1 MRICDIFIFKEGK
14 GDGKMTD
21 DSNSFALEFRLR
33 DLDRDLHT
41 RFTDCVFVLQ
51 KVLSNYKLLF
61 PEYTDHSE
69 LHSLTVIDFCNT
81 LIGKQLDRLN
91 KNEIYVLLC
100 SCYFHDTGMG
110 ITKKDYEAFSRV
122 IDFGDY
128 FEKHPNASVSEQIR
142 DFHNE
147 YSGLFIRK
155 YAELFEF
162 PSQAHLEAI
171 IQISRGHRKT
181 DLMDENVYPIELPTP
196 DGETICLPYLA
207 AMIRLADEIDVT
219 AARSSKLLY
228 DLEAITDEHQL
239 FEHKRHRAVR
249 DLIIGRDSFTLMI
262 DDSDPVINEMITRMA
277 DKMQRTL
284 DSCRDAVNGRT
295 PFEITQSRIV
305 LCPI

>member
-1 MRICDIFIFKEGK
+1 
-14 GDGKMTD
+14 MTD

>member
-1 MRICDIFIFKEGK
+1 MPEDA
-14 GDGKMTD
+14 
-21 DSNSFALEFRLR
+21 NSFALEFRLR
-33 DLDRDLHT
+33 ELDPDLHT

-51 KVLSNYKLLF
+51 KILSNYKLLF

-69 LHSLTVIDFCNT
+69 LHSLTVIEFCNT
-81 LIGKQLDRLN
+81 LIGDRLDRLN

-100 SCYFHDTGMG
+100 ACYFHDTGMG
-110 ITKKDYEAFSRV
+110 ITRKDFDAFSRK

-128 FEKHPNASVSEQIR
+128 FKTHPNPSPSEQIR

-162 PSQAHLEAI
+162 PSSAHLEAV

-181 DLMDENVYPIELPTP
+181 DLKDERAYPIELPTP

-207 AMIRLADEIDVT
+207 ALIRLADEIDVT
-219 AARSSKLLY
+219 ADRSSKLLY

-249 DLIIGRDSFTLMI
+249 ELVISRDAFTLMI
-262 DDSDPVINEMITRMA
+262 DDSDPVILAMIQKMA
-277 DKMQRTL
+277 AKMQQTL
-284 DSCRDAVNGRT
+284 DTCRDAVNGRT
-295 PFEITQSRIV
+295 PFEITQRRVV
-305 LCPI
+305 LRPI

>member
-1 MRICDIFIFKEGK
+1 MPEDA
-14 GDGKMTD
+14 
-21 DSNSFALEFRLR
+21 NSFALEFRLR
-33 DLDRDLHT
+33 ELDPDLHT

-51 KVLSNYKLLF
+51 KILSNYKLLF

-69 LHSLTVIDFCNT
+69 LHSLTVIEFCNT
-81 LIGKQLDRLN
+81 LIGDRLDRLN

-100 SCYFHDTGMG
+100 ACYFHDTGMG
-110 ITKKDYEAFSRV
+110 ITRKDFDAFSRK

-128 FEKHPNASVSEQIR
+128 FKTHPNPSPSEQIR

-162 PSQAHLEAI
+162 PSSAHLEAV

-181 DLMDENVYPIELPTP
+181 DLKDERAYPIELPTP

-207 AMIRLADEIDVT
+207 ALIRLADEIDVT
-219 AARSSKLLY
+219 ADRSSKLLY

-249 DLIIGRDSFTLMI
+249 DLIVSKDAFTLKI
-262 DDSDPVINEMITRMA
+262 DDSDPLIFEMIRKMSG
-277 DKMQRTL
+277 KMQQTL
-284 DSCRDAVNGRT
+284 DTCRDAVNGRT
-295 PFEITQSRIV
+295 PFEITQRHILLS
-305 LCPI
+305 PIS

>member
-1 MRICDIFIFKEGK
+1 MPEDA
-14 GDGKMTD
+14 
-21 DSNSFALEFRLR
+21 NSFALEFRLR
-33 DLDRDLHT
+33 ELDPDLHT

-51 KVLSNYKLLF
+51 KILSNYKLLF

-69 LHSLTVIDFCNT
+69 LHSLTVIEFCNT
-81 LIGKQLDRLN
+81 LIGDRLDRLN

-100 SCYFHDTGMG
+100 ACYFHDTGMG
-110 ITKKDYEAFSRV
+110 ITRKDFDAFSHK

-128 FEKHPNASVSEQIR
+128 FKTHPNPSPSEQIR

-162 PSQAHLEAI
+162 PSSAHLEAV

-181 DLMDENVYPIELPTP
+181 DLKDERAYPIELPTP

-207 AMIRLADEIDVT
+207 ALIRLADEIDVT
-219 AARSSKLLY
+219 ADRSSKLLY

-249 DLIIGRDSFTLMI
+249 ELVISRDAFTLMI
-262 DDSDPVINEMITRMA
+262 DDSDPVILAMIQKMA
-277 DKMQRTL
+277 AKMQQTL
-284 DSCRDAVNGRT
+284 DTCRDAVNGRT
-295 PFEITQSRIV
+295 PFEITQRRVV
-305 LCPI
+305 LRPI

>member
-1 MRICDIFIFKEGK
+1 MRK
-14 GDGKMTD
+14 GDEIMPNDPNG
-21 DSNSFALEFRLR
+21 FALEFRLHE
-33 DLDRDLHT
+33 LDGDLHK

-51 KVLSNYKLLF
+51 RILSNYKLLF

-69 LHSLTVIDFCNT
+69 LHSLTVIEFCNT
-81 LIGKQLDRLN
+81 LIGDQLDRLN

-100 SCYFHDTGMG
+100 GCYFHDTGMG
-110 ITKKDYEAFSRV
+110 ITKKDFESFSRQ
-122 IDFGDY
+122 INFGDY
-128 FEKHPNASVSEQIR
+128 FEKNPNASASEQIR

-162 PSQAHLEAI
+162 PSNAHLEAV

-181 DLMDENVYPIELPTP
+181 DLKDERIYPAQLPTP
-196 DGETICLPYLA
+196 DGESICMPYLA
-207 AMIRLADEIDVT
+207 ALIRLADEIDIT
-219 AARSSKLLY
+219 ANRSSKLLY

-249 DLIIGRDSFTLMI
+249 DLIISKDSFTLMI
-262 DDSDPVINEMITRMA
+262 DDSDPVVYEMIKRLA

-284 DSCRDAVNGRT
+284 DTCRSAVNGRT
-295 PFEITQSRIV
+295 PFEITQSRIL

>member
-1 MRICDIFIFKEGK
+1 MPEDA
-14 GDGKMTD
+14 
-21 DSNSFALEFRLR
+21 NSFALEFRLR
-33 DLDRDLHT
+33 ELDPDLHT

-51 KVLSNYKLLF
+51 KILSNYKLLF

-69 LHSLTVIDFCNT
+69 LHSLTVIEFCNT
-81 LIGKQLDRLN
+81 LIGDRLDRLN

-100 SCYFHDTGMG
+100 ACYFHDTGMG
-110 ITKKDYEAFSRV
+110 ITRKDFDAFSRK

-128 FEKHPNASVSEQIR
+128 FKTHPNPSPSEQIR

-162 PSQAHLEAI
+162 PSSAHLEAV

-181 DLMDENVYPIELPTP
+181 DLKDERAYPIELPTP

-207 AMIRLADEIDVT
+207 ALIRLADEIDVT
-219 AARSSKLLY
+219 ADRSSKLLY

-239 FEHKRHRAVR
+239 FEHKRHRTVR
-249 DLIIGRDSFTLMI
+249 ELVISRDAFTLMI
-262 DDSDPVINEMITRMA
+262 DDSDPVILAMIQKTA
-277 DKMQRTL
+277 AKMQQTL
-284 DSCRDAVNGRT
+284 DTCRDAVNGRT
-295 PFEITQSRIV
+295 PFEITQRRVV
-305 LCPI
+305 LRPI

>member
-1 MRICDIFIFKEGK
+1 MPEDA
-14 GDGKMTD
+14 
-21 DSNSFALEFRLR
+21 NSFALEFRLR
-33 DLDRDLHT
+33 ELDPDLHT

-51 KVLSNYKLLF
+51 KILSNYKLLF

-69 LHSLTVIDFCNT
+69 LHSLTVIEFCNT
-81 LIGKQLDRLN
+81 LIGDRLDRLN

-100 SCYFHDTGMG
+100 ACYFHDTGMG
-110 ITKKDYEAFSRV
+110 ITKKDFDAFSRK

-128 FEKHPNASVSEQIR
+128 FKTHPNPSPSEQIR

-162 PSQAHLEAI
+162 PSSAHLEAV

-181 DLMDENVYPIELPTP
+181 DLKDERAYPIELPTP

-207 AMIRLADEIDVT
+207 ALIRLADEIDVT
-219 AARSSKLLY
+219 ADRSSKLLY

-249 DLIIGRDSFTLMI
+249 ELVISKDAFTLMI
-262 DDSDPVINEMITRMA
+262 DDSDPVILAMIQKMA
-277 DKMQRTL
+277 AKMQQTL
-284 DSCRDAVNGRT
+284 DTCRDAVNGRT
-295 PFEITQSRIV
+295 PFEITQRRVV
-305 LCPI
+305 LRPI

>member
-1 MRICDIFIFKEGK
+1 M
-14 GDGKMTD
+14 D
-21 DSNSFALEFRLR
+21 DLNSFALEFRLR
-33 DLDRDLHT
+33 ELDGDLHK

-51 KVLSNYKLLF
+51 KILSNYKLLF

-69 LHSLTVIDFCNT
+69 LHSITVIEFCNT
-81 LIGKQLDRLN
+81 LIGDRLSLLN
-91 KNEIYVLLC
+91 KDELYVLLC

-110 ITKKDYEAFSRV
+110 ITQKDFEAFSRE

-128 FEKHPNASVSEQIR
+128 FEKHPNPTPAEQIR

-155 YAELFEF
+155 YAELFEL
-162 PSQAHLEAI
+162 PSKAHLEAV

-181 DLMDENVYPIELPTP
+181 DLTDESAYPINLPTP
-196 DGETICLPYLA
+196 GGNTICMPYLA
-207 AMIRLADEIDVT
+207 ALIRMADEIDVT
-219 AARSSKLLY
+219 ADRSSKLLY

-249 DLIIGRDSFTLMI
+249 DLIISEDAFTLII
-262 DDSDPVINEMITRMA
+262 DDGDPVILGMIQRMA

-284 DSCRDAVNGRT
+284 DTCREAVNGRT
-295 PFEITQSRIV
+295 PFEITQSRII
-305 LCPI
+305 LQPIK

>member
-1 MRICDIFIFKEGK
+1 MPED
-14 GDGKMTD
+14 T
-21 DSNSFALEFRLR
+21 NSFALEFRLR
-33 DLDRDLHT
+33 ELDPDLHT

-51 KVLSNYKLLF
+51 KILSNYKLLF

-81 LIGKQLDRLN
+81 LIGERIHLLN

-100 SCYFHDTGMG
+100 ACYFHDTGMG
-110 ITKKDYEAFSRV
+110 ITKKDFEAFSDK

-128 FEKHPNASVSEQIR
+128 FEKHPNPSAAEQIR

-162 PSQAHLEAI
+162 PSSAHLEAV
-171 IQISRGHRKT
+171 IQIARGHRKT
-181 DLMDENVYPIELPTP
+181 DLKDERIYPIELPTP

-207 AMIRLADEIDVT
+207 ALIRLADEIDVT
-219 AARSSKLLY
+219 ADRSSKLLY

-249 DLIIGRDSFTLMI
+249 ELIISDDAFTLMI
-262 DDSDPVINEMITRMA
+262 DDSDPVVLEMIHRMK

-284 DSCRDAVNGRT
+284 DTCRDAVNGRT
-295 PFEITQSRIV
+295 PFAITQRRVV
-305 LCPI
+305 LRPI

>member
-1 MRICDIFIFKEGK
+1 MPED
-14 GDGKMTD
+14 T
-21 DSNSFALEFRLR
+21 NSFALEFRLR
-33 DLDRDLHT
+33 ELDHDLHT

-51 KVLSNYKLLF
+51 KILSNYKLLF

-81 LIGKQLDRLN
+81 LIGERIHLLN

-100 SCYFHDTGMG
+100 ACYFHDTGMG
-110 ITKKDYEAFSRV
+110 ITKKDFEAFSDK

-128 FEKHPNASVSEQIR
+128 FEKHPNPTAAEQIR

-162 PSQAHLEAI
+162 PSSAHLEAV
-171 IQISRGHRKT
+171 IQIARGHRKT
-181 DLMDENVYPIELPTP
+181 DLKDERIYPIELPTP

-207 AMIRLADEIDVT
+207 ALIRLADEIDVT
-219 AARSSKLLY
+219 ADRSSKLLY

-249 DLIIGRDSFTLMI
+249 ELIISNDAFTLMI
-262 DDSDPVINEMITRMA
+262 DDSDPVVLEMIHRMK
-277 DKMQRTL
+277 DKMQQTL
-284 DSCRDAVNGRT
+284 DTCRDAVNGRT
-295 PFEITQSRIV
+295 PFAITQRRVV
-305 LCPI
+305 LRPI